1 MMLTGWAYYQLF
13 KLLNSI
19 FYNPGIEVVTVN
31 PTYNS
36 IIGLVKYLI
45 MYGLASDEA
54 AGLVMARRGMRL
66 PEKIAASL
74 SAFVEFTSTQ
84 HVGNLGNHQVNN
96 KIKHSGMITNTHTY
110 Y

>member
-1 MMLTGWAYYQLF
+1 MLTGWADSQLF

-19 FYNPGIEVVTVN
+19 FYNPGIEVMTVN
-31 PTYNS
+31 PTYDS

-54 AGLVMARRGMRL
+54 AGLVIARRGMRL
-66 PEKIAASL
+66 AEKLAASL
-74 SAFVEFTSTQ
+74 SALVEFTSTQ
-84 HVGNLGNHQVNN
+84 HVGNLWNQVNN